1 MYHLR
6 HKICI
11 SSVEQV
17 YGLPNGKFIRW
28 NHNGQSYIGDSN
40 NNLSQ
45 FANYAEI
52 STINNKINQIT
63 GDMQLLTSRVEPYQ
77 SDLLTYTLTLPQ
89 NIFYYEYIYLY
100 FQNMKI
106 YSKSCHITPF
116 NVIIAGQSQE
126 YAQNMLIH
134 LIKPNLCIVAASTI
148 YGYDDSDEHIQ
159 IQTFPTNTN
168 IVTLQGYNCN
178 IQIYGKIA

>member
-1 MYHLR
+1 M
-6 HKICI
+6 
-11 SSVEQV
+11 
-17 YGLPNGKFIRW
+17 LPNGKFIRW
-28 NHNGQSYIGDSN
+28 NNNGQSYIGDSN

-45 FANYAEI
+45 FANYSEI
-52 STINNKINQIT
+52 STINNTLNAIT
-63 GDMQLLTSRVEPYQ
+63 GNFTLLTSQVQPQQ
-77 SDLLTYTLTLPQ
+77 SSLLTYTLTLPQ
-89 NIFYYEYIYLY
+89 NIFYYEYIYLH
-100 FQNMKI
+100 FQNMKL
-106 YSKSCHITPF
+106 YSNAKLITPF

-148 YGYDDSDEHIQ
+148 YGYGDSETHIQ